1 MPDANN
7 VGELGSAA
15 RRHNVR
21 FAPITTSDQN
31 RLPKKYGL
39 LIVQRA
45 TIMIVII
52 SCNPGDGAK
61 SLGDT
66 ARQIIDA
73 ASSSRRRSE
82 SRCADRP
89 GPRKAAV
96 ENMSFA
102 LWVEC

>member
-52 SCNPGDGAK
+52 K
-61 SLGDT
+61 L
-66 ARQIIDA
+66 Q
-73 ASSSRRRSE
+73 SRGWGKE
-82 SRCADRP
+82 SWGHSP
-89 GPRKAAV
+89 P
-96 ENMSFA
+96 NY
-102 LWVEC
+102 

>member
-45 TIMIVII
+45 
-52 SCNPGDGAK
+52 NF
-61 SLGDT
+61 SLTG
-66 ARQIIDA
+66 
-73 ASSSRRRSE
+73 
-82 SRCADRP
+82 
-89 GPRKAAV
+89 GKA
-96 ENMSFA
+96 
-102 LWVEC
+102 